1 VTSAGTLAGKSILII
16 GASSGLGRAIAEAAA
31 PQGANL
37 TLAARRMAR
46 LADIQSGLDS
56 ASRIVE
62 CDVAAPGDCD
72 RAVACAVDQFG
83 GLDVLVYSAGCS
95 PLGPLAE
102 MSLDEW
108 RRIFEVNTIG
118 AAMALAAGAPYL
130 RAKAWAGAVHFIC
143 GSARAQTGVG
153 TIAASKRA
161 LEAVVSGLR
170 LEEPDIAFTTMVVA
184 STGDTEFSSEWD
196 AELRAHYTELWQ
208 GRGLLTRGSFGSE
221 VAFAELVTN
230 VIAAQIAVPE
240 IFFGPLPFE
249 TVSPLA
255 E

>member
-130 RAKAWAGAVHFIC
+130 RARHG
-143 GSARAQTGVG
+143 
-153 TIAASKRA
+153 RA
-161 LEAVVSGLR
+161 LFISSAAARELKPGLVPSPR
-170 LEEPDIAFTTMVVA
+170 PNEHWRQSSAAFV
-184 STGDTEFSSEWD
+184 WK
-196 AELRAHYTELWQ
+196 
-208 GRGLLTRGSFGSE
+208 
-221 VAFAELVTN
+221 
-230 VIAAQIAVPE
+230 
-240 IFFGPLPFE
+240 
-249 TVSPLA
+249 SPISRSRRWS
-255 E
+255 